1 MGTPACAPRPRG
13 QLIPGCS
20 GCGMDRQTDR
30 DVQLQA
36 VRLLVEGPEG
46 WGCICCD
53 LGGSLRGRQGPE
65 TQLQS
70 PGVTA
75 PSAENG
81 SEWGRRPRSNLPSL
95 SGSRAEP
102 FRELGAVDGRLGGL
116 NSPVS
121 CLIPEDTGGTR
132 LEACVCLFVCGC
144 PGSGRAEGAA
154 TRPSVQG
161 VGW

>member
-1 MGTPACAPRPRG
+1 M
-13 QLIPGCS
+13 
-20 GCGMDRQTDR
+20 
-30 DVQLQA
+30 
-36 VRLLVEGPEG
+36 
-46 WGCICCD
+46 
-53 LGGSLRGRQGPE
+53 
-65 TQLQS
+65 
-70 PGVTA
+70 TA

-121 CLIPEDTGGTR
+121 CLTPEDAGGTR

-144 PGSGRAEGAA
+144 PGSGRAEAAA